1 MITRVSPSQIG
12 LHPALAGV
20 PLMTA
25 LAERLAQSPKA
36 DVRAEAAD
44 LAAEW
49 RAFCESVKENGV
61 LEPIKVTRARG
72 NAEVKYLACDGR
84 HRLRAATD
92 HSLKHVPIEVVT
104 EKQARKIIEATV
116 IARRNWTQ
124 GMKAYFAVIMHPEI
138 VFEARDR
145 EHKVITSALSA
156 EVLAAQYGL
165 GLRTLE
171 QAMQLYRTFHA
182 LGADEASKIEAD
194 SLREQ
199 YEPSI
204 WAGHG
209 LGGVIAG
216 IEGGKVTKGNPR
228 PASGFHGLTAPF
240 GAITRFS
247 RQQWTK
253 WDDAERQKARTLTE
267 RWLTNDVHPEFRLML
282 SEALASIADDE

>member
-36 DVRAEAAD
+36 EVRAEGAD
-44 LAAEW
+44 LATEW
-49 RAFCESVKENGV
+49 RAFSENVKENGV
-61 LEPIKVTRARG
+61 LEPIKVTLFRG
-72 NAEVKYLACDGR
+72 NAEVQYLACDGR
-84 HRLRAATD
+84 HRLCAAKV
-92 HSLKHVPIEVVT
+92 HHLASVPVEVVT

-138 VFEARDR
+138 VHHAAQR
-145 EHKVITSALSA
+145 EKAGQPSALNA
-156 EVLAAQYGL
+156 EGLAAQYGL

-182 LGADEASKIEAD
+182 APGADEAAKIEAEA
-194 SLREQ
+194 LREQ
-199 YEPSI
+199 YEPSL

-216 IEGGKVTKGNPR
+216 IEGGRSTKG
-228 PASGFHGLTAPF
+228 AKKIIGFQGLTAPF
-240 GAITRFS
+240 GTISRFS
-247 RQQWTK
+247 KQFTK

-267 RWLTNDVHPEFRLML
+267 RWLANEVHPEFRLML
-282 SEALASIADDE
+282 AEAITSITDEE